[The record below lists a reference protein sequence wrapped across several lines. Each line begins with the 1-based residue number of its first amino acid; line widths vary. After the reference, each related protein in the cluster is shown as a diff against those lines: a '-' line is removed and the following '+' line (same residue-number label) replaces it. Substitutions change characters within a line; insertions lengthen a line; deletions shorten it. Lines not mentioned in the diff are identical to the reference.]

1 MKISVGLPALPD
13 LPKVG
18 SNARKAHWAQV
29 ARFKR
34 EERDKWRILL
44 IQAGYT
50 LRTAEEGPV
59 LRSPVHITATLYF
72 RDHRLPDE
80 HNLAEAIKV
89 LVDLLQVN
97 RLIQLSGSSWRQTG
111 FSGLID
117 DDRNLIWDQPP
128 RIQVDKEIAPFTVL
142 TLTGAGH
149 AK

>member
-1 MKISVGLPALPD
+1 MKIRLGLPALPD

-44 IQAGYT
+44 IQAGYA
-50 LRTAEEGPV
+50 LRTADQGPL
-59 LRSPVHITATLYF
+59 LRSPVHVAATLYF
-72 RDHRLPDE
+72 KDHRLPDE
-80 HNLAEAIKV
+80 HNLAEALKV

-97 RLIQLSGSSWRQTG
+97 KIIQVRGDSWRQTG

-128 RIQVDKEIAPFTVL
+128 RIVVDPAAAPYT
-142 TLTGAGH
+142 TLILSGED
-149 AK
+149 K

>member
-1 MKISVGLPALPD
+1 MKIRLGLPALPD

-29 ARFKR
+29 ARFKG

-44 IQAGYT
+44 IQAGFT
-50 LRTAEEGPV
+50 LRTADQGPI

-80 HNLAEAIKV
+80 HNLAEALKV

-97 RLIQLSGSSWRQTG
+97 KLTQLRGNSWRQTG

-128 RIQVDKEIAPFTVL
+128 RIEVDKRMAPFTMV
-142 TLTGAGH
+142 TLTGEGH
-149 AK
+149 AE